1 MAAMTMTNKPKPKR
15 SKRPKRIALGNQKG
29 GVGKTT
35 TTVNLAAAAARL
47 GHRVLVGDLDPQ
59 CNTTTTMDC
68 RIGDYTLAEVLDV
81 DPATREVVPGSAAA
95 AIVPAGEAWPAG
107 IDVLPASP
115 VLAVREQ
122 DTWDGREHRLARA
135 CEGVLDGYD
144 VVLWDL
150 PPNVGQMTVNGL
162 VAADEVWVVTDP
174 TRYGLDGVALI
185 MGAIDRVQRYH
196 HPGLAMGQIVINMHE
211 PAREE
216 PRFRAE
222 EIRAKYG
229 RLVYDEEL
237 PRAEVVRKATGA
249 AAPLAAYGAE
259 GRKAA
264 EAVDRL
270 AKRVLD
276 GAVA

>member
-1 MAAMTMTNKPKPKR
+1 
-15 SKRPKRIALGNQKG
+15 
-29 GVGKTT
+29 
-35 TTVNLAAAAARL
+35 
-47 GHRVLVGDLDPQ
+47 
-59 CNTTTTMDC
+59 
-68 RIGDYTLAEVLDV
+68 
-81 DPATREVVPGSAAA
+81 
-95 AIVPAGEAWPAG
+95 GEAWPAG

-211 PAREE
+211 PLREE

-222 EIRAKYG
+222 EIRTKYG
-229 RLVYDEEL
+229 RLDYDEEL
-237 PRAEVVRKATGA
+237 PRAEEVRNATGA
-249 AAPLAAYGAE
+249 AAPLAACGAE

-264 EAVDRL
+264 EAVDRV

-276 GAVA
+276 GAVAWWPSPSRRRPRPPPASPRPSRRTPASRPGAPTPGTPHRRPPSSPPGL